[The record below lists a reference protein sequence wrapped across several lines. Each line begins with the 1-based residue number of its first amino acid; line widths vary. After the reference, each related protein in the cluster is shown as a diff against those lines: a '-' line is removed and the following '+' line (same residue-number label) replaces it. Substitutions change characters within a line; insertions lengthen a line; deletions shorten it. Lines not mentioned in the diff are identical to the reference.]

1 MIDIISIDETFSAGD
16 FARRAFEM
24 IIEENQADKIPVIIG

>member
-16 FARRAFEM
+16 FARRALEM
-24 IIEENQADKIPVIIG
+24 IREENQIGKIPVIIG

>member
-16 FARRAFEM
+16 FACRALEV
-24 IIEENQADKIPVIIG
+24 IREENQIGKIPVIIG